1 MFKFPTQSCQRVPP
15 VFCFLFTSML
25 AIYTQPVNSQTI
37 IPSHES
43 KRPIAGLSRILR
55 QPAAIEIAPLS
66 FRYVST
72 FNPMSSARPAIVQY
86 QRVPRDPETVRK
98 DNERPDEILNQV
110 VVGGAAG
117 FLAGIFALRGT
128 DNPGI
133 HLAAGIS
140 LGALSSIPFYK
151 HSDHPTRFILYGA
164 GAGGVTAGLLSLL
177 SQ

>member
-1 MFKFPTQSCQRVPP
+1 MFKFPTQSCQRVLLF
-15 VFCFLFTSML
+15 FCFLFTSML

>member
-25 AIYTQPVNSQTI
+25 AIYTQPVYSQTI

-55 QPAAIEIAPLS
+55 QSAAIEIAPLS

-86 QRVPRDPETVRK
+86 QRVPREPETVRK

-110 VVGGAAG
+110 VVGG
-117 FLAGIFALRGT
+117 
-128 DNPGI
+128 
-133 HLAAGIS
+133 
-140 LGALSSIPFYK
+140 
-151 HSDHPTRFILYGA
+151 
-164 GAGGVTAGLLSLL
+164 VTAGLLSLL

>member
-1 MFKFPTQSCQRVPP
+1 MFKFPTQSCQRVLLF
-15 VFCFLFTSML
+15 FCFLFTSML

-110 VVGGAAG
+110 V
-117 FLAGIFALRGT
+117 
-128 DNPGI
+128 
-133 HLAAGIS
+133 
-140 LGALSSIPFYK
+140 
-151 HSDHPTRFILYGA
+151 
-164 GAGGVTAGLLSLL
+164 AGGVTAGLLSLL

>member
-25 AIYTQPVNSQTI
+25 AIYTQPVYSQTI

-43 KRPIAGLSRILR
+43 QRPIAGLSRILR
-55 QPAAIEIAPLS
+55 QSAAIEIAPLS

-72 FNPMSSARPAIVQY
+72 FNPMSSARPEIVQY
-86 QRVPRDPETVRK
+86 QRVPRDRETVRK

-110 VVGGAAG
+110 VVGG
-117 FLAGIFALRGT
+117 
-128 DNPGI
+128 
-133 HLAAGIS
+133 
-140 LGALSSIPFYK
+140 
-151 HSDHPTRFILYGA
+151 
-164 GAGGVTAGLLSLL
+164 VTAGLLSVL